1 MCKRYSLEGA
11 ENCGDPDRN
20 PVRGQT
26 LRRDRKKAGQ
36 LFRCEEL
43 MGRMERVRIRI
54 VSAEQGKCGASLD
67 KGVEIV
73 YDFHNH
79 MNLNAMT
86 GKTSL
91 RAFQRAVGCCETVCG
106 QMIYWPSSSQLKT
119 FGS

>member
-1 MCKRYSLEGA
+1 
-11 ENCGDPDRN
+11 
-20 PVRGQT
+20 
-26 LRRDRKKAGQ
+26 
-36 LFRCEEL
+36 
-43 MGRMERVRIRI
+43 MERVRIRI

-91 RAFQRAVGCCETVCG
+91 RAFQRAAGCCEAVCG
-106 QMIYWPSSSQLKT
+106 QMIYWPSSSQLKA
-119 FGS
+119 FRGRRWDRVPRRYQRGAFAPMG